1 MLLVLIAAAA
11 SFTITF
17 CRGAP
22 QVQLGNSILTG
33 TQNTG
38 QTEFFGGEFFQRI
51 VIIVSIDIDDTG
63 IPYAEP
69 PIGQLRFAPPVLK
82 TDPGV
87 PTIDASKYGVSC
99 PVGGQ
104 SDPNEDCLTIN
115 VLRPLGTSSGA
126 GLPVMVWIYGGGFQ
140 AGDASQYDGT
150 GFAIAGINRGTPII
164 YVNFNYRLGALGF
177 PQGLEATSRGA
188 LNLGLK
194 DMLTALDWVQ
204 QNIAAFGGNP
214 SQVTLFGQSAG
225 SVALANLFLNSNLES
240 LAHAA
245 IFESGA
251 QSTLPM
257 FPGSRRDRDWQ
268 NFVAAVPECSGVSSN
283 DTFDCLR
290 EANVSTILDAQ
301 GAASGQADEQF
312 PWAPVIDGE
321 GGTIPDLPSKLL
333 AAGKFSRLPF
343 ISGSNLDEGT
353 QFVSTSLSS
362 DEQLMQFLVN
372 FIDPA
377 ETGSTPSA
385 VQSAANSLLGL
396 YPDDPS
402 QGSPYGTGNNTFGLG
417 SEYKRAAAIAGDI
430 WFHSVRRAWN
440 QAASEQGVPVFAY
453 LFADPQAASNP
464 AQGGE
469 FHCLELGYVFGQPGS
484 EPARTLSAVMKD
496 YWISFA
502 TSLNPN
508 DGKGNSRPTWTQ
520 YMPLNQ
526 VVMQLQ
532 GSNTT
537 VIPDTYRAQQIAF
550 INSEPAT
557 FNH

>member
-1 MLLVLIAAAA
+1 MFFILAATAL
-11 SFTITF
+11 FLPL

-22 QVQLGNSILTG
+22 QVQLGGSTLIG

-38 QTEFFGGEFFQRI
+38 QTEFFGG
-51 VIIVSIDIDDTG
+51 
-63 IPYAEP
+63 IPYAESP
-69 PIGQLRFAPPVLK
+69 TGQLRFAPPVLK

-87 PTIDASKYGVSC
+87 ASFDASNFGASC
-99 PVGGQ
+99 PIGGQ
-104 SDPNEDCLTIN
+104 SNPVEDCLTIN

-140 AGDASQYDGT
+140 AGDASQYDGI
-150 GFAIAGINRGTPII
+150 GFTITGINRGTPIV
-164 YVNFNYRLGALGF
+164 YVDFNYRLGALGF
-177 PQGLEATSRGA
+177 PQGVEATSRGA

-194 DMLTALDWVQ
+194 DMLTALQWVQ
-204 QNIAAFGGNP
+204 HNIVAFGGDP
-214 SQVTLFGQSAG
+214 SKVTVFAQSAG
-225 SVALANLFLNSNLES
+225 SVALANLFLNSNLET
-240 LAHAA
+240 LARAA

-257 FPGSRRDRDWQ
+257 LPGSRRDRNWQ
-268 NFVAAVPECSGVSSN
+268 NFVAAVPECSGANSS

-290 EANVSTILDAQ
+290 QASISTLLNAQ
-301 GAASGQADEQF
+301 GAASGQSGEQF
-312 PWAPVIDGE
+312 PWAPVIDGV
-321 GGTIPDLPSKLL
+321 GGVIPDLPSKLL

-353 QFVSTSLSS
+353 QFVSTSLSTT
-362 DEQLMQFLVN
+362 DQLSQFLVN

-385 VQSAANSLLGL
+385 VDAAVMRLLQL
-396 YPDDPS
+396 YPDDPA
-402 QGSPYGTGNNTFGLG
+402 QGSPYGSGNNTFGLG
-417 SEYKRAAAIAGDI
+417 SEYKRAAAIGGDV
-430 WFHSVRRAWN
+430 WFHSVRRAWD
-440 QAASEQGVPVFAY
+440 QAASGQGVPVYAY
-453 LFADPQAASNP
+453 LFTDPQAVGDP
-464 AQGGE
+464 AQGVAHGS
-469 FHCLELGYVFGQPGS
+469 ELGYVFNQPGE

-496 YWISFA
+496 YWLSFA

-520 YMPLNQ
+520 YTPSNQASIAVSSALGFNSIGLQ

-532 GSNTT
+532 GGNTT
-537 VIPDTYRAQQIAF
+537 IIPDTYRAQQIAF
-550 INSEPAT
+550 INSVPAT

>member
-1 MLLVLIAAAA
+1 MLLVLTAAAV
-11 SFTITF
+11 SFILPF

-38 QTEFFGGEFFQRI
+38 QTEFFGG
-51 VIIVSIDIDDTG
+51 

-69 PIGQLRFAPPVLK
+69 PTGGLRFAPPVLK

-87 PTIDASKYGVSC
+87 STFDASKYGVSC

-104 SDPNEDCLTIN
+104 SNPDEDCLTLN
-115 VLRPLGTSSGA
+115 VLRPLGTSVGA
-126 GLPVMVWIYGGGFQ
+126 GLPVMMWIYGGGFQ

-177 PQGLEATSRGA
+177 PQGLEATSCGA

-194 DMLTALDWVQ
+194 DMLTALEWVQ
-204 QNIAAFGGNP
+204 HNIAAFGGDP
-214 SQVTLFGQSAG
+214 SKVTLFGQSAG

-240 LAHAA
+240 LARAA

-290 EANVSTILDAQ
+290 QASVLTLLNAQ
-301 GAASGQADEQF
+301 GSASGQAGEQF

-321 GGTIPDLPSKLL
+321 GGVIPDLPSKLL
-333 AAGKFSRLPF
+333 AAGTFSRLPF

-353 QFVSTSLSS
+353 QFVSTSLAS
-362 DEQLMQFLVN
+362 DDQLTQFLIN

-377 ETGSTPSA
+377 QTGSTPSA
-385 VQSAANSLLGL
+385 VETAANGLLGL
-396 YPDDPS
+396 YPDDPA
-402 QGSPYGTGNNTFGLG
+402 QGSPYGTGSNTFGLG

-430 WFHSVRRAWN
+430 WFHSVRRAWD
-440 QAASEQGVPVFAY
+440 QAAGGHGVPVFAY
-453 LFADPQAASNP
+453 LFADPQAVSNP
-464 AQGGE
+464 AQGVAHGS
-469 FHCLELGYVFGQPGS
+469 ELGYVFGQPGS

-508 DGKGNSRPTWTQ
+508 DGKGNSRPKWTQ
-520 YMPLNQ
+520 YTSSNQ
-526 VVMQLQ
+526 PEVVMQFQ

-537 VIPDTYRAQQIAF
+537 IIPDTCRAQQISF
-550 INSEPAT
+550 INSEPTT